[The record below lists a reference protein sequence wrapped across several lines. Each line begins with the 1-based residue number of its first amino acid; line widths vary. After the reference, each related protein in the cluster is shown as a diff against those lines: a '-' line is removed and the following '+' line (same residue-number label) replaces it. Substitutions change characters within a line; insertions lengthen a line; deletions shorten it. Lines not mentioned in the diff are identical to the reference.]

1 MFRFDNGVG
10 ETEKVDPASHTEL
23 SDVLSLA
30 KTIKEAT
37 DRFNDILTSP
47 VGLSGMTS
55 EPQLAS
61 RPPVLVLSSTG
72 PSVESRGN
80 LLGVF
85 EYLQQYNNS
94 PAYRQR
100 HSVAG
105 TQPHHLYRDD
115 EGNWAVGWKLGGSSP
130 DLLNR
135 SSTASVPPDMW
146 LYRFN
151 GSWFSDP
158 EITVTTSHPSVCGVI
173 TISLHGAAATAQPE
187 TGGEYRATGDWSA
200 GRPVFSNG
208 LTYLCVEPGGTKW
221 CVSYSHYIDNKQ

>member
-30 KTIKEAT
+30 KTIKEDLTIA

-72 PSVESRGN
+72 PSVEARGN

-85 EYLQQYNNS
+85 DYLQQYNNS

-105 TQPHHLYRDD
+105 TMGVY
-115 EGNWAVGWKLGGSSP
+115 
-130 DLLNR
+130 
-135 SSTASVPPDMW
+135 ST
-146 LYRFN
+146 
-151 GSWFSDP
+151 
-158 EITVTTSHPSVCGVI
+158 TK
-173 TISLHGAAATAQPE
+173 SL
-187 TGGEYRATGDWSA
+187 
-200 GRPVFSNG
+200 
-208 LTYLCVEPGGTKW
+208 
-221 CVSYSHYIDNKQ
+221 